1 MMDRIFVWGYNF
13 KTAPVEIRELLAC
26 SKEELCDLLTAVKSY
41 SGVRELVL
49 LNTCNRVEAYA
60 VGEDYYQM
68 HLLVSAF
75 LELKKVSP
83 RYKKYSFFLEGKE
96 ALAHIFRVA
105 SGLDSMVVGESQIVS
120 QFKEA
125 FRLAKEC
132 GGLGKILNRVFEKA
146 LRTAKRV
153 RTETGIGKNAVS
165 VSYVAVE
172 LAKQIFG
179 NLSKAQVLLIG
190 AGEMAE
196 LASKYFK
203 KLKSSIFIA
212 NRTYQRALELARE
225 LEGNVLRY
233 EELPDHLHKFD
244 IVLVS
249 TGAKGYVLTKEMV
262 ENAMKKRDYRPMFII
277 DISVPRNADPDI
289 ESIDQAFLYNI
300 DDLKGIAQENLRGR
314 LREKEKGEIIVWD
327 EVEKFFRWLE
337 LLPVEEKIVKIKS
350 YWADV
355 EKREPKFRRFLHL
368 ALEEIKRNP
377 SDSEKLIKILLEEVK
392 EDGNKV
398 GELSYVHNRADGAG
412 V

>member
-13 KTAPVEIRELLAC
+13 KTAPVEVRELLAC
-26 SKEELCDLLTAVKSY
+26 NREELCDILTAVKSY
-41 SGVRELVL
+41 SGLRELVI

-60 VGEDYYQM
+60 VGEDYHQM
-68 HLLVSAF
+68 HLLVSSF

-83 RYKKYSFFLEGKE
+83 SYKKYSFFLEGKE
-96 ALAHIFRVA
+96 ALAHIFKVA
-105 SGLDSMVVGESQIVS
+105 SSLDSMVVGESQIVS
-120 QFKEA
+120 QFKDA
-125 FRLAKEC
+125 FRLAKDC

-179 NLSKAQVLLIG
+179 NLSKAQVLLVG

-203 KLKSSIFIA
+203 KLRASIFIA
-212 NRTYQRALELARE
+212 NRTYQKALELARE

-233 EELPDHLHKFD
+233 EELQDHLYKFD
-244 IVLVS
+244 VVLVS
-249 TGAKGYVLTKEMV
+249 TGAKDYVLTKEMV
-262 ENAMKKRDYRPMFII
+262 EFAMKKRDYRPMFII
-277 DISVPRNADPDI
+277 DISVPRNADPNI

-300 DDLKGIAQENLRGR
+300 DDLKGIAQENLKGR
-314 LREKEKGEIIVWD
+314 LREREKGEIIVWD
-327 EVEKFFRWLE
+327 EVEKFFRWLRV
-337 LLPVEEKIVKIKS
+337 LPIEEKIIKVKS

-355 EKREPKFRRFLHL
+355 ESREPKFRRFLHL
-368 ALEEIKRNP
+368 VLEEVKRNP
-377 SDSEKLIKILLEEVK
+377 SDGEKLIKILLEEVE

-398 GELSYVHNRADGAG
+398 RELPYVHNRTDGAG